1 MENKFIMKRFS
12 LFKPLGVSLFL
23 LGMTIAPL
31 ALPVSA
37 QVNQPNQPGIV
48 YENEDDGFDW
58 GWLGLFGL
66 LGLAG
71 LAKKNR
77 QEPTAYRDP
86 RI

>member
-1 MENKFIMKRFS
+1 MKRFS
-12 LFKPLGVSLFL
+12 LFKILGVSLFSL
-23 LGMTIAPL
+23 AMTITPL

-37 QVNQPNQPGIV
+37 QGTQPNEPTVV

-71 LAKKNR
+71 LTKKNR

>member
-1 MENKFIMKRFS
+1 MKRFS
-12 LFKPLGVSLFL
+12 LFKTLGVSLFL
-23 LGMTIAPL
+23 LGMTITPL

-37 QVNQPNQPGIV
+37 QGTQPNEPAVV
-48 YENEDDGFDW
+48 YENEDDDFDW

>member
-12 LFKPLGVSLFL
+12 LFKTLGVSLFL
-23 LGMTIAPL
+23 LGTTITPL
-31 ALPVSA
+31 TLPVSA
-37 QVNQPNQPGIV
+37 QVNQPNEPGIV
-48 YENEDDGFDW
+48 YENEDDDFDW
-58 GWLGLFGL
+58 GWLGLLGL

-86 RI
+86 KI

>member
-1 MENKFIMKRFS
+1 MKRFS
-12 LFKPLGVSLFL
+12 LFKTLGVSLFL
-23 LGMTIAPL
+23 LGTTITPL

-37 QVNQPNQPGIV
+37 QVNQPNEPRIV

-58 GWLGLFGL
+58 GWLGLLGL

-86 RI
+86 KI

>member
-12 LFKPLGVSLFL
+12 LFKTLGISLFL
-23 LGMTIAPL
+23 LGTTITPL

-37 QVNQPNQPGIV
+37 QNTQPNQPGVV
-48 YENEDDGFDW
+48 YENEDNDFDW

-71 LAKKNR
+71 LAKKNDR
-77 QEPTAYRDP
+77 EPTAYRDP
-86 RI
+86 RV

>member
-1 MENKFIMKRFS
+1 
-12 LFKPLGVSLFL
+12 
-23 LGMTIAPL
+23 MTITPL

-37 QVNQPNQPGIV
+37 QGTQPNEPTVV
-48 YENEDDGFDW
+48 YENQDDDFDW

-77 QEPTAYRDP
+77 QEPTPYRDP
-86 RI
+86 NI